1 MKNIVVEEEYLNI
14 GHDYGWILKFQ
25 FSTVNSAL
33 LSATSTEQN
42 TLMNNYT
49 TKMSLGSD
57 TEFSGGFPAEI

>member
-1 MKNIVVEEEYLNI
+1 MIQLNSYMLGTHI
-14 GHDYGWILKFQ
+14 THFYRQ
-25 FSTVNSAL
+25 
-33 LSATSTEQN
+33 QN